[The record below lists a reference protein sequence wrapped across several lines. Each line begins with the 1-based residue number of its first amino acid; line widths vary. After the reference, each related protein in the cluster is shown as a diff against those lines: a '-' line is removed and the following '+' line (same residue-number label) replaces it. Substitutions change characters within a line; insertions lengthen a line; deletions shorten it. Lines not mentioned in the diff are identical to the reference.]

1 MTAVVRGSTVAT
13 EEMDGV
19 PLWRGTALNDDCS
32 RSSELGASE
41 YLTRAIRYG
50 VMDMP
55 TVPFT
60 EGLILGD
67 LPQSTEDREFAR
79 SDLER
84 GCRESVYE
92 EITREE
98 AYRLA
103 RKGHMISSAFTV

>member
-1 MTAVVRGSTVAT
+1 MTVSLRGSTVAPG
-13 EEMDGV
+13 EMDGV
-19 PLWRGTALNDDCS
+19 PLWRGTALNADCW
-32 RSSELGASE
+32 RSELGASK
-41 YLTRAIRYG
+41 YLTLAIRYG